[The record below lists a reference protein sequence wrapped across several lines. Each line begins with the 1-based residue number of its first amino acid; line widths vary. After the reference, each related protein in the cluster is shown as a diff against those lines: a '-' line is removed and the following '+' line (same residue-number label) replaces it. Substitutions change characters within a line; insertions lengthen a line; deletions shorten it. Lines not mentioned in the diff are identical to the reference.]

1 MNLQLNLNFN
11 RFMLRLGLL
20 FLFAFGLTLYAMAQT
35 VTPQPLPLPVPGWG
49 LPEWLSWY
57 TALYGFLIIVI
68 TYLSNWIPILK
79 KITEV
84 RLRVIVI
91 AVVGAIIF
99 FVNGKAGFWDLIAGF
114 ATATGFYTYILKW
127 FFPTPGGSS
136 TKQLETVPRNQGAY
150 PQ

>member
-1 MNLQLNLNFN
+1 MNLHLNLN
-11 RFMLRLGLL
+11 RFMLRMGLL
-20 FLFAFGLTLYAMAQT
+20 VLFAFTMTAWCLAQT
-35 VTPQPLPLPVPGWG
+35 VTPEPLPLPMPGWG

-57 TALYGFLIIVI
+57 TALYGFLIILI
-68 TYLSNWIPILK
+68 TYLSNWIPFLK

-91 AVVGAIIF
+91 AGVGAVIF

-127 FFPTPGGSS
+127 FFPTPGGSAN
-136 TKQLETVPRNQGAY
+136 TKQLETNSRVQAGS